1 MLKNLMV
8 HLDQS
13 ERSKI
18 RLEIAVDIAKQHGA
32 RLVGVFGQRA
42 LAKTVG
48 VITSWPPAE
57 YVHAA
62 NESKLNFEMATA
74 GLNAEWIDVNRGSDS
89 ALLAFIPEKA
99 RYFDLIIMGQHDDSV
114 KAFSP
119 PELPEEVVLH
129 SGRPVLIIP
138 YVGSFNAKFKHPLI
152 AWNNSRDS
160 AHALNDALPLIKNCD
175 EAVVLSFDTKIEQA
189 EKTCHEV
196 ARHLNCHSIKTRTE
210 AMVIDDVGVMDML
223 LNNASDQGADI
234 LVMGAH
240 SQHNLPFASRGA
252 GTRYILRVMV
262 LPILMSS

>member
-8 HLDQS
+8 HLDQGA
-13 ERSKI
+13 RTKI
-18 RLEIAVDIAKQHGA
+18 RLDIAVDIAKQHGA
-32 RLVGVFGQRA
+32 RLVGVFGQRS
-42 LAKTVG
+42 LAKKVG
-48 VITSWPPAE
+48 AISSWPPEE
-57 YVHAA
+57 YVQAA
-62 NESKLNFEMATA
+62 NESRLNFEIATA
-74 GLNAEWIDVNRGSDS
+74 GLNAEWIDINRGSDS

-114 KAFSP
+114 KAFTP
-119 PELPEEVVLH
+119 PELPEEVVIH

-138 YVGSFNAKFKHPLI
+138 YAGNFHAKFKHPLI
-152 AWNNSRDS
+152 AWNNSRES
-160 AHALNDALPLIKNCD
+160 AHALNDALPLIQNFD
-175 EAVVLSFDTKIEQA
+175 EAVVLSFDTQIDQA

-196 ARHLNCHSIKTRTE
+196 ARHLNCHSIKSRTE
-210 AMVIDDVGVMDML
+210 AMVIDDIGIMDML

-240 SQHNLPFASRGA
+240 SQHNLPFVSRGA